1 MTKNVNVC
9 IAGASGGV
17 GRCLVKAVLVSDDFV
32 LTGATSR
39 RYAGSDIGL
48 ALGGEECGVVARDS
62 LEAAL
67 EPLPDV
73 LIDYTHPDVRMTHA
87 RLAIARQV
95 PMVIGTTGFTA
106 AEFAELDRDARAA
119 GIGLATGNFSM
130 TAALLQHF
138 ALIAAR
144 HLPHWTVIDY
154 CKPDKPDVPSG
165 TARELAELM
174 SAERQPEHA
183 LERDAY
189 IGYRD
194 ALGAEIDGG
203 RVHSVRLPGYIA
215 GAEVRFG
222 LSGERLTLQHEMGE
236 RNEIFV
242 EGSLL
247 AARRVLSQVGLVR
260 GLDKLLFA
268 DGVSG

>member
-1 MTKNVNVC
+1 MTTIVNVC

-17 GRCLVKAVLVSDDFV
+17 GSCLVKAVLASDEFS

-39 RYAGSDIGL
+39 RHAGRDIGQ
-48 ALGGEECGVVARDS
+48 ALGGEDCGVIACDT

-73 LIDYTHPDVRMTHA
+73 IIDYTHPDVRMTHA
-87 RLAIARQV
+87 RCAIARRL

-106 AEFAELDRDARAA
+106 EEFTELDRDAHAA

-144 HLPHWTVIDY
+144 YLPHWSVIDY
-154 CKPDKPDVPSG
+154 CKADKPDVPSG

-174 SAERQPEHA
+174 SEVREPDNA
-183 LERDAY
+183 LSRDAY
-189 IGYRD
+189 LGYRD
-194 ALGAEIDGG
+194 ALGAEIEGG
-203 RVHSVRLPGYIA
+203 RVHSVRLPGYVA

-222 LSGERLTLQHEMGE
+222 LQGERLTLQHEMGE

-242 EGSLL
+242 DGSLL
-247 AARRVLSQVGLVR
+247 AARKVLSHVGLIR
-260 GLDKLLFA
+260 GLDKLLFP
-268 DGVSG
+268 DGLSE